1 MILEKLIE
9 QRVAFDMEHQEFH
22 LKYRPHR
29 WDEVL
34 GHKAALSSIQNALV
48 KKSARTFLLTG
59 GSGVGKT
66 TIARL
71 IAKEV
76 GCSPSDIIE
85 IDGATNT
92 GIDDMRAV
100 IERLQY
106 KSLSGNARTVILDE
120 SHAISKQSFQSMLK
134 VLEEPPTDVYW
145 VLCTTEPDRIPKN
158 IRTRC
163 LQYDLRPVS
172 IDAILALLET
182 VVKKEKLSVK
192 DEILELIIEAAE
204 GSPRQA
210 LVFLAECAELK
221 DAASAR
227 SLLKTVGE
235 SKEAIDLCRMLL
247 SVASGKGVPWNVVA
261 KLIRVVESP
270 PETTRII
277 VLRYM
282 AAVVLSGSPDKSGP
296 AADILDAFATPF
308 LDREGNAPLAR
319 ACLQVWVGAKS

>member
-1 MILEKLIE
+1 
-9 QRVAFDMEHQEFH
+9 MEHQEYH
-22 LKYRPHR
+22 LKYRPR
-29 WDEVL
+29 NWGEVL
-34 GHKAALSSIQNALV
+34 GHKALLSSIKTALA

-85 IDGATNT
+85 LDGATNT
-92 GIDDMRAV
+92 GIDDMRNV

-106 KSLSGNARTVILDE
+106 KSLSGNSRTVILDE
-120 SHAISKQSFQSMLK
+120 SHSVSKQAFQSLLK
-134 VLEEPPTDVYW
+134 SLEEPPPDVYW
-145 VLCTTEPDRIPKN
+145 VLCTTEPDRVPKN

-172 IDAILALLET
+172 TDAILALLET
-182 VVKKEKLSVK
+182 VVSREKLIVK
-192 DEILELIIEAAE
+192 DETLEFIVEAAE

-221 DAASAR
+221 DSASVK

-235 SKEAIDLCRMLL
+235 SKEAVDLCRMLL
-247 SVASGKGVPWNVVA
+247 SVASGKGVPWSGVA
-261 KLIRVVESP
+261 GLIRAVESP

-282 AAVVLSGSPDKSGP
+282 AVVVLSGSPDKSGP
-296 AADILDAFATPF
+296 AADVLDAFATPF

-319 ACLQVWVGAKS
+319 ACLQVWVGSNPK

>member
-1 MILEKLIE
+1 MG
-9 QRVAFDMEHQEFH
+9 FDMEHQEYH
-22 LKYRPHR
+22 LKYRPR
-29 WDEVL
+29 IWDEVL
-34 GHKAALSSIQNALV
+34 GHKAVLSSIRTTLA

-59 GSGVGKT
+59 GSGLGKT

-76 GCSPSDIIE
+76 GCEGSDIME

-92 GIDDMRAV
+92 GIDDMRSV
-100 IERLQY
+100 IDRLQY
-106 KSLSGNARTVILDE
+106 KSLSGGARTVIIDE
-120 SHAISKQSFQSMLK
+120 CGAISKAAFQSMLK
-134 VLEEPPTDVYW
+134 SLEEPPSDVYW
-145 VLCTTEPDRIPKN
+145 VLCTTEPDRVPKN

-163 LQYDLRPVS
+163 LQYDLHPVS
-172 IDAILALLET
+172 TNAILALLKAVANREELI
-182 VVKKEKLSVK
+182 VG
-192 DEILELIIEAAE
+192 DEALELIVEAAE

-210 LVFLAECAELK
+210 LVFLAECADLK
-221 DAASAR
+221 DTASVR

-247 SVASGKGVPWNVVA
+247 SVAAGKGIPWGGVA
-261 KLIRVVESP
+261 KLIRAVESP

-296 AADILDAFATPF
+296 AADVLDAFAVPF

-319 ACLQVWVGAKS
+319 ACLQVWVGASSNS

>member
-9 QRVAFDMEHQEFH
+9 QRVVFDMEHQEFH
-22 LKYRPHR
+22 LKYRPSN

-59 GSGVGKT
+59 GSGIGKT

-76 GCSPSDIIE
+76 GCSSSDIIE

-106 KSLSGNARTVILDE
+106 KSLSGNARTVIVDE
-120 SHAISKQSFQSMLK
+120 CGAISKAAFQSMLK
-134 VLEEPPTDVYW
+134 SLEEPPSDIYW
-145 VLCTTEPDRIPKN
+145 VLCTTEPDRVPKN

-163 LQYDLRPVS
+163 LQYDLRPIS
-172 IDAILALLET
+172 METILVLLET
-182 VVKKEKLSVK
+182 VVRKEKLSVK

-221 DAASAR
+221 DAGSAR

-247 SVASGKGVPWNVVA
+247 SVASGKGVPWSVVA
-261 KLIRVVESP
+261 KLIRAVESP

>member
-1 MILEKLIE
+1 
-9 QRVAFDMEHQEFH
+9 MEHQEFH
-22 LKYRPHR
+22 LKYRPCN

-34 GHKAALSSIQNALV
+34 GHEAVVNSIRAALA

-106 KSLSGNARTVILDE
+106 KSLTGNARAVILDE
-120 SHAISKQSFQSMLK
+120 SHAVSKQSFQSMLK
-134 VLEEPPTDVYW
+134 SLEEPPTDVYW
-145 VLCTTEPDRIPKN
+145 VLCTTEPERIPKN

-172 IDAILALLET
+172 TDEILVLLET
-182 VVKKEKLSVK
+182 VVKREKLVVK
-192 DEILELIIEAAE
+192 DKTLELIIEAAE

-221 DAASAR
+221 DSASVK

-235 SKEAIDLCRMLL
+235 SKEAIDLCRILL
-247 SVASGKGVPWNVVA
+247 SVASGKGVPWSGVA
-261 KLIRVVESP
+261 KLIRAVESP

-282 AAVVLSGSPDKSGP
+282 ATVVLSGSPDKSGP
-296 AADILDAFATPF
+296 AADVLDAFATPF

-319 ACLQVWVGAKS
+319 ACLQVWVGAK